1 MVDLS
6 ALSNEQLL
14 QLRQQSSGVPDSPT
28 TPGVKRV
35 TVDTSNIGK
44 PDDLTSMSDSD
55 LLALRKSHPSLMDRV
70 RGLGNA
76 ADAGVAAGVAGIG
89 GALGD
94 LTDIG
99 AAGIGA
105 ATNFVE
111 RQLGMPESKA
121 PDRSQSFLSAIP
133 TSARLREQI
142 QKDYYGGAPAY
153 EPQNKAEEY
162 AKTIG
167 EFAPGAIGGA
177 GRRVV
182 QRTGQVVLPAVA
194 SETAGQATK
203 GTAAEP
209 YARFGGALAGGGAS
223 ALLNRPS
230 SASQAIRAQ
239 LPEGVTPQMVDQ
251 AEALIARAQQQGID
265 LAWPEALSQVAGRP
279 VLTNTMRHLEAAPQT
294 EAQMAE
300 FFGRRPQQV
309 EGAVRQE
316 LGNIAPIN
324 NAPSNIGPTIGAT
337 GERIVQDVRAAINRA
352 TRPSYDA
359 AGQHLV
365 PRQVHA
371 AMMGDP
377 LFVEALNRIRN
388 DPARNSFVRG
398 QSDRSIRVY
407 DAVAKELEERAS
419 AAAAPMNPQAS
430 QAVAS
435 ATGTLGGDIKDVAM
449 AAERAATNG
458 PSAYQAA
465 LANQTRFRE
474 QYLNPLLNGPL
485 GKIAGRDTTTKNAI
499 EALFPKQ
506 PLANSEHE
514 IGTTVRALANRN
526 PRAASDLVRAHI
538 EGVFNEAA
546 KDLQSGANQA
556 GGAKFR
562 VQLVGNPQ
570 QRLNLREA
578 VEALPNGQERW
589 RGFNNLLDA
598 LEATGT
604 RQNVGSRTA
613 YNTEALKEQSRS
625 GLPVETVKAASNPL
639 RGVQFLADRYERY
652 RLGRNLGQLA
662 DILTDPGSANL
673 LRGIARVPP
682 GSEQAQ
688 SLALKLITYG
698 ESSGRT
704 PVQKP
709 NK

>member
-1 MVDLS
+1 MATLEPVDFDPFT
-6 ALSNEQLL
+6 AAPQT
-14 QLRQQSSGVPDSPT
+14 QGVARVYIGPGTDGSGPKLEPVDHDPFK
-28 TPGVKRV
+28 PGVAEDV
-35 TVDTSNIGK
+35 
-44 PDDLTSMSDSD
+44 
-55 LLALRKSHPSLMDRV
+55 AKS
-70 RGLGNA
+70 
-76 ADAGVAAGVAGIG
+76 AGIG
-89 GALGD
+89 VVKGGIG
-94 LTDIG
+94 TVG
-99 AAGIGA
+99 AAGD
-105 ATNFVE
+105 V
-111 RQLGMPESKA
+111 RQLISAGVDAAAKRFGIPPDQVESFKNIVYQGAKLTPGTAVLADA
-121 PDRSQSFLSAIP
+121 PSSGDIQSKIEE
-133 TSARLREQI
+133 TT
-142 QKDYYGGAPAY
+142 GAFYKPKTRAG
-153 EPQNKAEEY
+153 EY
-162 AKTIG
+162 AQTAG
-167 EFAPGAIGGA
+167 EFLPAAIGGEASLLARA
-177 GRRVV
+177 GRVL
-182 QRTGQVVLPAVA
+182 LPAAA

-209 YARFGGALAGGGAS
+209 YARFGAALAGGGLGALISRPGTAS
-223 ALLNRPS
+223 RALK
-230 SASQAIRAQ
+230 AQ
-239 LPEGVTPQMVDQ
+239 LPEGITAQHVDR
-251 AEALIARAQQQGID
+251 AEALIQRAAQQGIN

-279 VLTNTMRHLEAAPQT
+279 VLTNAMRHLEAAPQT

-300 FFGRRPQQV
+300 FFGGRPQQV
-309 EGAVRQE
+309 EGAVRAQ
-316 LGNIAPIN
+316 LDNVAPVN
-324 NAPSNIGPTIGAT
+324 PAPSTIGPAVGTA

-365 PRQVHA
+365 PQQVHA

-407 DAVAKELEERAS
+407 DSVAKELEERAQ
-419 AAAAPMNPQAS
+419 AASAPMNPQAS

-465 LANQTRFRE
+465 LANQARFRE
-474 QYLNPLLNGPL
+474 QYLNPLLSGPL

-499 EALFPKQ
+499 DALFPKQ
-506 PLANSEHE
+506 PLANSEQE
-514 IGTTVRALANRN
+514 IGTAVRALANRN

-538 EGVFNEAA
+538 QGVFNEAA

-562 VQLVGNPQ
+562 VQLIGNPQ

-589 RGFNNLLDA
+589 RGFNNLLDV

-613 YNTEALKEQSRS
+613 YNTELLKEQSRS
-625 GLPVETVKAASNPL
+625 GLPVETVKAVANPL
-639 RGVQFLADRYERY
+639 RGAQFLADKYERY
-652 RLGRNLGQLA
+652 QLGRNLEQLA
-662 DILTDPGSANL
+662 NVITDPRSGDL
-673 LRGIARVPP
+673 LRNIARVPT
-682 GSEQAQ
+682 GSEQARA
-688 SLALKLITYG
+688 LAVRLITYG
-698 ESSGRT
+698 ESARST
-704 PVQKP
+704 PVEKP